1 MNVENLRKASALKAK
16 KCHDRVAAAIAKIVS
31 SGQRLTF
38 SSVSQ
43 EAGVSRTYLYRNEK
57 FRQAISGAEYRSSD
71 KSKSLESLVQ
81 IQKVE
86 ISRLSKELSSA
97 QKQLEKLNALKAENE
112 ALKKQLRVAYSY
124 D

>member
-1 MNVENLRKASALKAK
+1 MKIFGEPQLLKQK
-16 KCHDRVAAAIAKIVS
+16 NTTTQSLLPLQKIVS

-38 SSVSQ
+38 SSASQ